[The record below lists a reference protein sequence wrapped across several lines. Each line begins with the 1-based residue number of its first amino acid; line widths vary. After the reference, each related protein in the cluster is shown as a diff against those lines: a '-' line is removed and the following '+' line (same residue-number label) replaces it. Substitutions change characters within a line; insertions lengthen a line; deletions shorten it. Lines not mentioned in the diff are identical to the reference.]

1 MEATLNRI
9 ASFITAKDSRLA
21 CAAAVVLTELAPRD
35 SSLTKQLAAAVETAD
50 AIRRPFIIE
59 ALGRIGTAEAA
70 AALVPLI
77 KADGAASDQ
86 ALRAIAH
93 TGTAA
98 LKPLLKLVGAVP
110 ATLLERIAEC
120 AARTG
125 EAVAFSE
132 LLGHLRGADVET
144 CRAIRGGLRSAMT
157 NSDDRFKNNLR
168 KQLERSFHDDEL
180 TKHHPSLIALM
191 KIAGDLG
198 DPTLLRN
205 MSGRFSKDYPP
216 IVRRAAMQSIA
227 LLHLTGDQRSKLV
240 SNLLPLMLDSDVAN
254 IAEPA
259 LEAARQAHF
268 HGEHQ
273 PALRKLLNSSVPRIR
288 EFAMQTL
295 ATLGS
300 GRTMTDLITCLE
312 SPDRALREEA
322 LGALSRASSAATP
335 LAQRLLDVSQ
345 GEAAS
350 EAARALVPQVAHV
363 PKRMFES
370 LADAYVSL
378 APGEG
383 RKQDADGIRAAEE
396 KRRAILSVFRAS
408 SSPALAERVYEKAS
422 KLRGKDE
429 PQRAH
434 DLLKSIQGV
443 NGWGDEHRIEMA
455 LSGLAY
461 APKDLARS
469 MRVNDPHLRAIED
482 VVISGRRQPKEL
494 ARTLLRDSSIPK
506 KTVYYI
512 GFHFVERMQ
521 TERQFGQHIL
531 ETLAEGRSDE
541 GRLAKEKLVIEGL
554 LKIKGANAGILEER
568 AKVMLAPAEIA
579 AAVMSRKPRSASAT
593 AKKSRPRKSDSKKHR
608 GGSLRSRAAK

>member
-1 MEATLNRI
+1 VEATLNRI

-35 SSLTKQLAAAVETAD
+35 AGLTKQLAAAVETAD
-50 AIRRPFIIE
+50 PVRRPFIIE

-98 LKPLLKLVGAVP
+98 LKPLLKLVGSVP
-110 ATLLERIAEC
+110 APLLERIAEC

-125 EAVAFSE
+125 EGVAFSE
-132 LLGHLRGADVET
+132 LLGHLKGADVEV

-168 KQLERSFHDDEL
+168 KQLEKSFHDDEL

-191 KIAGDLG
+191 KIGGDLG
-198 DPTLLRN
+198 DASLMRN
-205 MSGRFSKDYPP
+205 MSTRVGKDYPA
-216 IVRRAAMQSIA
+216 IVRRAAMHSIG

-240 SNLLPLMLDSDVAN
+240 SQLLPMMLDPDVNN

-259 LEAARQAHF
+259 LEAIRQAHF

-295 ATLGS
+295 AALGS

-312 SPDRALREEA
+312 SPDRAIREEA
-322 LGALSRASSAATP
+322 LGALSRAPSAATP
-335 LAQRLLDVSQ
+335 LAQHLLDVSG
-345 GEAAS
+345 GEAAT

-363 PKRMFES
+363 PKRMFDA
-370 LADAYVSL
+370 LADEFISL
-378 APGEG
+378 SPGEG
-383 RKQDADGIRAAEE
+383 KKQDADGVRASEE
-396 KRRAILSVFRAS
+396 KRRAILSVFRPSAS
-408 SSPALAERVYEKAS
+408 TALAERVLERAS

-434 DLLKSIQGV
+434 DLLKAIQGV
-443 NGWGDEHRIEMA
+443 TGWGDDHRIEMA
-455 LSGLAY
+455 LAGLAY

-469 MRVNDPHLRAIED
+469 VRVNDQHLRALEEVI
-482 VVISGRRQPKEL
+482 ISGRRQPKEL
-494 ARTLLRDSSIPK
+494 GRTLLRDSSIGR
-506 KTVYYI
+506 KTLYYI

-521 TERQFGQHIL
+521 NERQLGQFIL
-531 ETLAEGRSDE
+531 EQMADGRGDE
-541 GRLAKEKLVIEGL
+541 AKQAKEKLVIEGL
-554 LKIKGANAGILEER
+554 VAVKGVKAGILEER
-568 AKVMLAPAEIA
+568 ARVMLAPSEIA
-579 AAVMSRKPRSASAT
+579 ATAVPRKPRAASAVS
-593 AKKSRPRKSDSKKHR
+593 KKARPRKQDSKKHR